1 MLKYILKR
9 LLQSVLTVLI
19 IVSVVFLLMRMMPTD
34 YFFTEDELI
43 KLTESQKQSKLEAA
57 GLLDP
62 PLVQLQHFFQNM
74 FKVDYIYATK
84 QQALINTQLHSGVG
98 EGVHSAVEGAI
109 NKYYTDAE
117 AAAKEID
124 KINNK
129 ILTDNIISKQID
141 SALQGENGTD
151 GAWVAEQLA
160 SNLSSKALGTLFK
173 DAKKA
178 IGEEQAGQ
186 LRDELD
192 TTLRSKM
199 SELLSGVDLEV
210 NATGFK
216 NILNHLVPSNY
227 NFTFSLGES
236 YRIRH
241 GVSVIEI
248 ISDKFPISMRIGLCS
263 LALALVLGVVLGILQ
278 ARYKGG
284 LLDNVCTG
292 YTIFINAVPHLVSYT
307 LIMYLCA
314 HLFNLPM
321 TFRSATPVTSAIPPI
336 LCLSTASTANYMLW
350 MRRYMVDEL
359 NKDYIRLAQLK
370 GFTTTQVMF
379 RHVMKNAFL
388 PLAQYLPYNI
398 LLTVGGSLL
407 AESFFSVPGMGPLL
421 TQAISRYDTNLVQ
434 AIVLFY
440 ATLGILGVFIG
451 DLLMGI
457 LDPRISLTKK
467 GGTR

>member
-1 MLKYILKR
+1 MVRYILKR
-9 LLQSVLTVLI
+9 LLQSVITVFI

-43 KLTESQKQSKLEAA
+43 KLTEAQKQSKLERA
-57 GLLDP
+57 GLLHP
-62 PLVQLQHFFQNM
+62 PLVQLQRFYQNM
-74 FKVDYIYATK
+74 FKVDYVYAVK
-84 QQALINTQLHSGVG
+84 QQAIINTQLQSGVTST
-98 EGVHSAVEGAI
+98 VHTAVEQAI
-109 NKYYTDAE
+109 RAYYTDETAAE
-117 AAAKEID
+117 KEID

-129 ILTDNIISKQID
+129 ILTETIITKQID
-141 SALQGENGTD
+141 SALQGENGSD
-151 GAWVAEQLA
+151 SAYVADQLA
-160 SNLSSKALGTLFK
+160 SNLGSKALGTLFK

-178 IGEEQAGQ
+178 IGEEQAGK

-192 TTLRSKM
+192 ATLRKDM
-199 SELLSGVDLEV
+199 AALLADVNLNV
-210 NATGFK
+210 NAAGFQ
-216 NILNHLVPSNY
+216 NILNHLNPNNY
-227 NFTFSLGES
+227 TFTFSLGES

-241 GVSVIEI
+241 GVSCSEI
-248 ISDKFPISMRIGLCS
+248 IADKFPISTQIGLWS

-284 LLDNVCTG
+284 VLDNVCTG

-321 TFRSATPVTSAIPPI
+321 TYRSATPITSAIPPI
-336 LCLSTASTANYMLW
+336 LCLSNASTANYMLW

-440 ATLGILGVFIG
+440 ATLGIIGVFIG

>member
-1 MLKYILKR
+1 MAKYILKR
-9 LLQSVLTVLI
+9 LGQSVLTIII

-43 KLTESQKQSKLEAA
+43 KLTEAQKQSKLESA

-62 PLVQLQHFFQNM
+62 PLVQLGNFYKNM
-74 FKVDYIYATK
+74 FTLEYIYAEK
-84 QQALINTQLHSGVG
+84 QQANINTRLHAGVA
-98 EGVHSAVEGAI
+98 EQARAVVSDTI
-109 NKYYTDAE
+109 SRYYTDTSAAE
-117 AAAKEID
+117 KEID

-129 ILTDNIISKQID
+129 ILTDTIIAKIID
-141 SALQGENGTD
+141 SALQGENGSD
-151 GAWVAEQLA
+151 SAYVAEQFA
-160 SNLSSKALGTLFK
+160 SGLSDKALGTLYK

-178 IGEEQAGQ
+178 VGEDAAGKM
-186 LRDELD
+186 RDELRAALSREM
-192 TTLRSKM
+192 T
-199 SELLSGVDLEV
+199 ELVGTVDLEV

-216 NILNHLVPSNY
+216 NVLNHLNPANY
-227 NFTFSLGES
+227 RFTFFLGNS

-241 GVSVIEI
+241 GVSVLEI
-248 ISDKFPISMRIGLCS
+248 IADKFPISMAIGLCS
-263 LALALVLGVVLGILQ
+263 LGLALILGVVLGILQ

-284 LLDNVCTG
+284 ILDNVCAG

-307 LIMYLCA
+307 LIMYVCA
-314 HLFNLPM
+314 HLFNMPM
-321 TFRSATPVTSAIPPI
+321 TYRSNFPVLSAIPPI
-336 LCLSTASTANYMLW
+336 LCLSTASTASYMLW

-440 ATLGILGVFIG
+440 ATLGILGVFVG
-451 DLLMGI
+451 DLLLGI

>member
-9 LLQSVLTVLI
+9 LLQSLLTILI

-62 PLVQLQHFFQNM
+62 PLIQLKNFFQNM
-74 FKVDYIYATK
+74 FKVEYIYAAK
-84 QQALINTQLHSGVG
+84 QQALINSRLQSGVG
-98 EGVHSAVEGAI
+98 EGVHSAVESAI
-109 NKYYTDAE
+109 RKYYPDAD
-117 AAAKEID
+117 AAEKEID

-129 ILTDNIISKQID
+129 ILTENIIIKQIE

-151 GAWVAEQLA
+151 SVYVAEKLA
-160 SNLSSKALGTLFK
+160 SNLAGKAMGTLFK
-173 DAKKA
+173 DAKKT
-178 IGEEQAGQ
+178 IGEEQAEL

-192 TTLRSKM
+192 AALHGKIG
-199 SELLSGVDLEV
+199 ELLNGVDLDI
-210 NATGFK
+210 NAAGFK
-216 NILNHLVPSNY
+216 NVLNHLNPANY

-263 LALALVLGVVLGILQ
+263 LALALVLGVVLGVLQ

-284 LLDNVCTG
+284 VLDNICSG

-336 LCLSTASTANYMLW
+336 LCLSTASTASYMLW

>member
-1 MLKYILKR
+1 MVRYIIKR
-9 LLQSVLTVLI
+9 LLQSLLTILI

-43 KLTESQKQSKLEAA
+43 KLTEAQKQSKLEAA

-62 PLVQLQHFFQNM
+62 PLVQLKHFFQNM
-74 FKVDYIYATK
+74 FKVDYIYTGK
-84 QQALINTQLHSGVG
+84 QQALINTQLQTGVT
-98 EGVHSAVEGAI
+98 ECVHSAVSQAI
-109 NKYYTDAE
+109 KASYTDAE
-117 AAAKEID
+117 AAEKEID

-129 ILTDNIISKQID
+129 ILTDTIITKQID
-141 SALQGENGTD
+141 AALQGEKGTD
-151 GAWVAEQLA
+151 SAWVADQLA
-160 SNLSSKALGTLFK
+160 TNLASKALGTLFK
-173 DAKKA
+173 DAKKT
-178 IGEEQAGQ
+178 IGEDQAAR

-192 TTLRSKM
+192 AKLHSDM
-199 SELLSGVDLEV
+199 AGVLSGVDLDV

-216 NILNHLVPSNY
+216 NIVNHLKPSNY

-241 GVSVIEI
+241 GISVIEI
-248 ISDKFPISMRIGLCS
+248 IADKFPVSMKIGLWS

-284 LLDNVCTG
+284 ILDNVCSG

-321 TFRSATPVTSAIPPI
+321 TYRSATPVLSSIPPI

>member
-1 MLKYILKR
+1 M
-9 LLQSVLTVLI
+9 I
-19 IVSVVFLLMRMMPTD
+19 IRQQCEFRHP
-34 YFFTEDELI
+34 
-43 KLTESQKQSKLEAA
+43 A
-57 GLLDP
+57 GLS
-62 PLVQLQHFFQNM
+62 
-74 FKVDYIYATK
+74 
-84 QQALINTQLHSGVG
+84 QQIADLIGN
-98 EGVHSAVEGAI
+98 
-109 NKYYTDAE
+109 
-117 AAAKEID
+117 
-124 KINNK
+124 
-129 ILTDNIISKQID
+129 
-141 SALQGENGTD
+141 
-151 GAWVAEQLA
+151 
-160 SNLSSKALGTLFK
+160 
-173 DAKKA
+173 
-178 IGEEQAGQ
+178 
-186 LRDELD
+186 
-192 TTLRSKM
+192 
-199 SELLSGVDLEV
+199 VDLDV

-216 NILNHLVPSNY
+216 NIVNHLIPSNY
-227 NFTFSLGES
+227 RFTFDLGNS

-248 ISDKFPISMRIGLCS
+248 IADKFPISMKIGLCS

-284 LLDNVCTG
+284 VLDNVCTG

-314 HLFNLPM
+314 HLFNMPM
-321 TFRSATPVTSAIPPI
+321 TYRSNTPVISSIPPI
-336 LCLSTASTANYMLW
+336 LCLSTASTASYMLW

-440 ATLGILGVFIG
+440 ATLGILGVFLG